1 MVNEEETQRKIVWTN
16 TAKQDLYKIYQRV
29 EAASPEEA
37 KNIVQAVL
45 YAVEQL
51 LENPHQGKIESL
63 LGGEKKSYKFIT
75 AGFYKILHN
84 TEGSATFIR
93 SIFHLRQ
100 MPSQNPAFLKDLE
113 SKAEKIAN
121 EQRVKME
128 AIRAEQAKKAEEERA
143 KQAALEAEIAAQQ
156 ASQAEVSAPEPS
168 PEVEAQTEAT
178 PAPEEVEA
186 QTETP
191 TETNQE
197 TPTETN
203 QETSTEANPE
213 ATSNPEQDIEDI
225 DALLAKLDEQAKQMG
240 E

>member
-1 MVNEEETQRKIVWTN
+1 MVNEEENKRKIVWTN

-29 EAASPEEA
+29 EADSPEEA
-37 KNIVQAVL
+37 KNIAQAVL

-51 LENPHQGKIESL
+51 LENPHQGKIEGL
-63 LGGEKKSYKFIT
+63 LGGEKKNYKFIT

-84 TEGSATFIR
+84 TEGNTTFIR

-100 MPSQNPAFLKDLE
+100 MPEQNKAILPALE
-113 SKAEKIAN
+113 SKAEKIAA

-143 KQAALEAEIAAQQ
+143 KQAALEAEMAAQQ
-156 ASQAEVSAPEPS
+156 ATEVETPISEPEIKEEIPKAETQTQAEETL
-168 PEVEAQTEAT
+168 VE
-178 PAPEEVEA
+178 
-186 QTETP
+186 ET
-191 TETNQE
+191 
-197 TPTETN
+197 
-203 QETSTEANPE
+203 QETSTETTEETTTE
-213 ATSNPEQDIEDI
+213 AASTTEQDIEDI